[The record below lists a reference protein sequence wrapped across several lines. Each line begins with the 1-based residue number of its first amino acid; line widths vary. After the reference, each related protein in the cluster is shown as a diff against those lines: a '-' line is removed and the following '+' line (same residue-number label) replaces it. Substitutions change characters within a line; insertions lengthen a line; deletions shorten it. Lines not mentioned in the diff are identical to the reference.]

1 MGFKQKI
8 YATISVLLILG
19 YGIFSFLSYSNTK
32 EHMTANIENEL
43 NSNVLTR
50 INEFDDWLGSISI
63 QHKLL
68 LSK

>member
-32 EHMTANIENEL
+32 EHMTANN
-43 NSNVLTR
+43 
-50 INEFDDWLGSISI
+50 
-63 QHKLL
+63 
-68 LSK
+68 